1 MSTSWEPW
9 SEEEAAVLQ
18 KLRLDAHLDSA
29 RFAIES
35 AISLAQL
42 MQLENGGDSL
52 FYSPAIKAH
61 LGRKLIKK
69 LQMRNNVSDPHNR
82 F

>member
-1 MSTSWEPW
+1 MNSAWEPW
-9 SEEEAAVLQ
+9 SEEEATVLQ
-18 KLRLDAHLDSA
+18 KLRLQAQIDST
-29 RFAIES
+29 RFAAEN
-35 AISLAQL
+35 AISSAQL
-42 MQLENGGDSL
+42 LQLESGGDSL

-69 LQMRNNVSDPHNR
+69 LQARSSVSGTHNR

>member
-1 MSTSWEPW
+1 MSSSWEPW

-18 KLRLDAHLDSA
+18 KLRLEAHMDSA
-29 RFAIES
+29 RFAIEN
-35 AISLAQL
+35 AISHAQL
-42 MQLENGGDSL
+42 MQLENGGDAL

-69 LQMRNNVSDPHNR
+69 LQTRADVSEIHHR
-82 F
+82 L

>member
-1 MSTSWEPW
+1 MNTSWEPW
-9 SEEEAAVLQ
+9 SDEEAAELK
-18 KLRLDAHLDSA
+18 KLRQEAHLDSS
-29 RFAIES
+29 RFAIEN
-35 AISLAQL
+35 AISHAQL
-42 MQLENGGDSL
+42 LQLENGGDAL

-69 LQMRNNVSDPHNR
+69 LQARKDASDTHKR